1 MGRFSLTYKEGDPKA
16 QERFVRQMQRLE
28 KRLGKERILYM
39 DEAGM
44 LAGDVYRWGWSE
56 KGRRK
61 YGQRSGKRQKRVNFI
76 AAVSGQKQ
84 FIEPLVFEGACT
96 REVVEN
102 WLEVLV
108 EQLPQDEDGQ
118 KQPHVLVMDNAA
130 FHKGGRIKAI
140 LRKARCLLVYLPP
153 YSPQLNPIE
162 RCWSSV
168 KCKVGQWLDR
178 GMDLLQAV
186 ERAFIEYII

>member
-1 MGRFSLTYKEGDPKA
+1 M
-16 QERFVRQMQRLE
+16 
-28 KRLGKERILYM
+28 
-39 DEAGM
+39 
-44 LAGDVYRWGWSE
+44 
-56 KGRRK
+56 
-61 YGQRSGKRQKRVNFI
+61 
-76 AAVSGQKQ
+76 SGQKQ

-96 REVVEN
+96 REVAEN
-102 WLEVLV
+102 WLELLAG
-108 EQLPQDEDGQ
+108 QLPQDEDGQ

-140 LRKARCLLVYLPP
+140 LQKARCLLVWLPP
-153 YSPQLNPIE
+153 YSPQLKLIE

-186 ERAFIEYII
+186 EQAFIGYII

>member
-1 MGRFSLTYKEGDPKA
+1 
-16 QERFVRQMQRLE
+16 MQRLE

-61 YGQRSGKRQKRVNFI
+61 YGQRSGKRQRRVNFI
-76 AAVSGQKQ
+76 AAVSGQKP

-118 KQPHVLVMDNAA
+118 KQPHVLVMDKEA

-140 LRKARCLLVYLPP
+140 LQKARCLLVYLPP
-153 YSPQLNPIE
+153 YSPQLNLIE